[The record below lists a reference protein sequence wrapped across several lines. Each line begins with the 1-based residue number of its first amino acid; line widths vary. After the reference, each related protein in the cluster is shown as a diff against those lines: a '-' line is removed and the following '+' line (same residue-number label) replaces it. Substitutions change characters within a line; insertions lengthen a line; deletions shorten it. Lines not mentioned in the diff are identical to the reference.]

1 MSDPLDLEDLPLS
14 RKSVLPGAGFFRREP
29 TEPAVAVDLDDADV
43 VAVADPDADG
53 LTAAA
58 IVRAHHG
65 MATIVPTEPR
75 AFDETLEDL
84 VEALDTPEAVYLLD
98 LCPDDPAIAEVLDRL
113 AEVAGRVRWFDHHQW
128 DPAVREAVEAAGVE
142 LSVGD
147 SDGVATADV
156 TLDNIGGDLGS
167 RWADLVAAVRDHD
180 LWIRED
186 PRSDDLADFAHW
198 SEPERFVEVVSEHG
212 ADLPEAVLDELEAR
226 RVEKDALVE
235 VALERAEYRELEG
248 ITVGITYGR
257 CSQNEVAEGMR
268 ERGADAAVVIKPGG
282 GVSLRGTDAFRRCHE
297 VAERLGGGGHPEA
310 AGCKP
315 PVFDDLLD
323 YVHHWTTHG
332 ASARHAVLGAFR
344 AVLDG
349 EREP

>member
-1 MSDPLDLEDLPLS
+1 MSDPLDLDGLPIA
-14 RKSVLPGAGFFRREP
+14 RKSVLPGHGFFRTKRHGAE
-29 TEPAVAVDLDDADV
+29 VSDALGDAAV

-65 MATIVPTEPR
+65 EATIVPTEPHE
-75 AFDETLEDL
+75 FDATLERL
-84 VEALDTPEAVYLLD
+84 AEVLESPEAVYVLD
-98 LCPDDPAIAEVLDRL
+98 LCPDGPAVAEVVERL
-113 AEVAGRVRWFDHHQW
+113 VAGAGRVRWFDHHRW
-128 DPAVREAVEAAGVE
+128 DPETRAAVEGAGVE
-142 LSVGD
+142 LTVGD
-147 SDGVATADV
+147 SDEVATADV
-156 TLDNIGGDLGS
+156 TLEAMGDGLDD
-167 RWADLVAAVRDHD
+167 RWRDLVAAVRDHD

-198 SEPERFVEVVSEHG
+198 SDPEQFVEVVAEHG
-212 ADLPEAVLDELEAR
+212 ADLTEAVHDELEAR
-226 RVEKDALVE
+226 RVEKQELIE
-235 VALERAEYRELEG
+235 VALERAEYREIGG
-248 ITVGITYGR
+248 ITVGLTYGR

-268 ERGADAAVVIKPGG
+268 RRGADAAAVIKPAG

-332 ASARHAVLGAFR
+332 ASARHAILGAFR
-344 AVLDG
+344 AVLEDG
-349 EREP
+349 EG